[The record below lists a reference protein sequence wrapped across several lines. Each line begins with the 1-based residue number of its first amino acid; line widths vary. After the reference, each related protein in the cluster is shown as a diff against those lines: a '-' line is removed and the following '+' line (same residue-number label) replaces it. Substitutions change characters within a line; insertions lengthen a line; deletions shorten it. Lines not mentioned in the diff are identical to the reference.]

1 MRRGKH
7 SHSLK
12 QQFEV
17 AWLPSEWQTERVR
30 TGRSANQLQSRD
42 ARKTIVPHPM
52 HTDRVY
58 SEEESM
64 WLEAVRSYQAR
75 TGRKFP
81 TYCEILAIAKDLG
94 YRYERFPD

>member
-1 MRRGKH
+1 MVRITSDSNIDTAKDGRRAPGGWWN
-7 SHSLK
+7 SP
-12 QQFEV
+12 Q
-17 AWLPSEWQTERVR
+17 
-30 TGRSANQLQSRD
+30 GRDIMKSRD

-94 YRYERFPD
+94 YRNERFPD